1 MKTYTALVAAKVGN
15 ATRLVKTQIKAD
27 SAIEAKWILQAI
39 YGFHAIASMPTE
51 KKEILTSEDQA
62 QPTNPAQQQI
72 AALKATKDRAGDAL
86 KAERDRQKKTAALK
100 TLSSIDTAQ
109 TTV

>member
-27 SAIEAKWILQAI
+27 SASEAKWILQAI

-62 QPTNPAQQQI
+62 QPTNPAQQKI

-100 TLSSIDTAQ
+100 TLNSLSTPLH
-109 TTV
+109 